1 MMNFKNEM
9 ELVREL
15 IIKNTEIINNL
26 KQILKDEQIN

>member
-1 MMNFKNEM
+1 MNFKNEM